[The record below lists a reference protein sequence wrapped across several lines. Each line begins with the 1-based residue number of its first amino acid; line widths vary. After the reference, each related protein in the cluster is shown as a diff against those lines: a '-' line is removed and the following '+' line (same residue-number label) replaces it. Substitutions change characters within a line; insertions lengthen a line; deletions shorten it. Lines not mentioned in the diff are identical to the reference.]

1 MPLCLLA
8 GDSRRRNSWEL
19 AQSAESKPQRLTA
32 KYWGPRVFRPARFP
46 HTDAAL
52 ICCICCWSCWAILFC
67 SLSFCVS
74 ANFTTMG
81 DEQPS
86 MVCAWCIAL
95 IAVCAMA
102 LVVKVTNAQPRLSP
116 SGPRNI
122 RHSSICPN
130 EENMTRM
137 SFSVHFLEIIPINSF
152 LSSTAKRVKHKRL
165 EHYY

>member
-1 MPLCLLA
+1 MPLCLCA

-32 KYWGPRVFRPARFP
+32 KYWGPRVLRPARFP

-81 DEQPS
+81 DEQPYENTKTKGS
-86 MVCAWCIAL
+86 NPSFWVKEKSLLVTHRLHSNFIHCQMSLFL
-95 IAVCAMA
+95 IHV
-102 LVVKVTNAQPRLSP
+102 
-116 SGPRNI
+116 SGKRQFKKAT
-122 RHSSICPN
+122 SS
-130 EENMTRM
+130 NMLILT
-137 SFSVHFLEIIPINSF
+137 FI
-152 LSSTAKRVKHKRL
+152 
-165 EHYY
+165 

>member
-1 MPLCLLA
+1 MCDEREKRKKDGETDTLTELKEYCTAWSFMKKLDTLKSSMPLCLLA
-8 GDSRRRNSWEL
+8 RDSTRTNSWEL

-81 DEQPS
+81 DEQPYENTKAKGS
-86 MVCAWCIAL
+86 NSSFW
-95 IAVCAMA
+95 
-102 LVVKVTNAQPRLSP
+102 VKEKILCSDTQDA
-116 SGPRNI
+116 
-122 RHSSICPN
+122 
-130 EENMTRM
+130 
-137 SFSVHFLEIIPINSF
+137 F
-152 LSSTAKRVKHKRL
+152 
-165 EHYY
+165 